1 MEGRDR
7 ERPGPGERGSNFRA
21 CRACEKQPYRSGV
34 AHGSRRAFRIIVVE
48 QARASPGLTLSHF
61 LPRYPI
67 HVRRAS
73 LTVSVSSLHSQAS
86 LRGHLGGNGVLSRQD
101 YPVNNA
107 PNSSPRSILHYCKT
121 FPCRSLP
128 FRLLRRNPL
137 RRERER
143 TLPPA
148 K

>member
-1 MEGRDR
+1 
-7 ERPGPGERGSNFRA
+7 
-21 CRACEKQPYRSGV
+21 
-34 AHGSRRAFRIIVVE
+34 VVE
-48 QARASPGLTLSHF
+48 QARASPVQPPTLSRF

-67 HVRRAS
+67 HVRRAP
-73 LTVSVSSLHSQAS
+73 LTVSVSRFTRRRACE
-86 LRGHLGGNGVLSRQD
+86 RGHLGGNGVLSRQD

-137 RRERER
+137 RRERKQCLPRSER
-143 TLPPA
+143 YYLVLASPGRRCTSRDVSLPSDCT
-148 K
+148 